1 MTQKELAAYGF
12 AGKSQ
17 TWDQVLETIQQMQE
31 QAWMHATSSNPK
43 GEDRVYACGQSD
55 GINMVY
61 SMLITLRQEAR
72 KLNGL
77 TAEEDLA

>member
-1 MTQKELAAYGF
+1 MTEKEKIAFGF
-12 AGKSQ
+12 TGKNYV
-17 TWDQVLETIQQMQE
+17 WDQILETIQQMQE
-31 QAWMHATSSNPK
+31 QAWMHATSVNPK
-43 GEDRVYACGQSD
+43 GEDRIHACGQSD

-77 TAEEDLA
+77 TVDEDLA